1 MAEEA
6 LFGQL
11 LVFGARTAVIAVR
24 IDADAAARGKD
35 TRHFD
40 IFRVHQ
46 LDKVFHD
53 DVDTVFMEGSVAA
66 EAEEV

>member
-1 MAEEA
+1 MVEEA

-11 LVFGARTAVIAVR
+11 LVFGARIL
-24 IDADAAARGKD
+24 DADAAARGKD
-35 TRHFD
+35 ARHFD